1 MREFVRIGSPEQV
14 LAFRASWIDRAQAI
28 ATGLRLPHR
37 LETASDPFFGRVG
50 QLMAANQLEHALKF
64 ELLVPLRS
72 ADEPTACMSFNYHK
86 EHFGEIFGLAGAQG
100 EPLHTGCVAFGVDRL
115 ALALFANHGL
125 EPNLWSPDVRAA
137 LELVPRIIDQR
148 NMA

>member
-1 MREFVRIGSPEQV
+1 
-14 LAFRASWIDRAQAI
+14 
-28 ATGLRLPHR
+28 
-37 LETASDPFFGRVG
+37 
-50 QLMAANQLEHALKF
+50 MAANQLEHALKF

-100 EPLHTGCVAFGVDRL
+100 ERLHTGCVAFGVDRL

-125 EPNLWSPDVRAA
+125 EPNLWSADVHAA
-137 LELVPRIIDQR
+137 LELG
-148 NMA
+148 AL

>member
-72 ADEPTACMSFNYHK
+72 ADEPTACNCSRLFFDCN
-86 EHFGEIFGLAGAQG
+86 FGEVVWKF
-100 EPLHTGCVAFGVDRL
+100 DR
-115 ALALFANHGL
+115 
-125 EPNLWSPDVRAA
+125 
-137 LELVPRIIDQR
+137 RIR
-148 NMA
+148 S